1 MRSKASAFAESVL
14 VSAQQAAMSISRILV
29 TLQPLVLSIVRATVF
44 SPKLS

>member
-1 MRSKASAFAESVL
+1 MRSKASASAESEL